1 MCLSECVC
9 VCQCKC
15 MCLSLFM
22 HVPVFENMP
31 VYVHTCTCLRVYVP
45 ARENACTCLRVYV
58 PARENA
64 CACLREYSAC
74 LRASGNKTSPRLIPA
89 ADLIKVPLNTTAYRN
104 PGTYLKSVRAVP
116 RQRIQSCLLHSS
128 FPLFLSLLFSISLG
142 HFWVHFFPSF
152 LLFLFLFLFWLF
164 CIFFFFFLLPVFLFG
179 CLSVRLLLFL
189 PFFMPVDVCH
199 FFLSHFSFSS
209 SSLTVITPDPKH
221 NHYHHQWMFSL
232 LLSY

>member
-9 VCQCKC
+9 VCQCEC

-31 VYVHTCTCLRVYVP
+31 VYVHT
-45 ARENACTCLRVYV
+45 CTCLRVYV

-152 LLFLFLFLFWLF
+152 LLFLFLFLFFFFVFFFSFFFIACLPIWLF
-164 CIFFFFFLLPVFLFG
+164 VCKAIIVSAFLYACG
-179 CLSVRLLLFL
+179 CLSLLSLSLLLFL
-189 PFFMPVDVCH
+189 FISHCH
-199 FFLSHFSFSS
+199 YPRSP
-209 SSLTVITPDPKH
+209 T
-221 NHYHHQWMFSL
+221 
-232 LLSY
+232 